1 MNYASTHVSALTA
14 DGFHL
19 TVENCIKRYR
29 NGCCGLGKCESC
41 YELRDMAEQV
51 IKELEASAEMLLA
64 PPTVINNEQ
73 RHCAELVFINFQ
85 KTKNPFHLCQF
96 ILANSKSDYVQFQ
109 AASLLKQATIREW
122 KLMDK
127 PNIEQLRSG
136 LLNFVLTN
144 LSLQNYVREQL
155 LLVVAIMVKRSS
167 VEEGSEIVADFLTE
181 VSRLISSGDAAM
193 QTIGCSILTAL
204 LNEFSSS
211 TRASDVG
218 LTWEAHL
225 MAKKK
230 FERTDL
236 KRLFQYCLQGLS
248 ELNKV
253 VPPIVQ
259 DTAKLFKKFLIIA
272 EQVLT
277 WNFQF
282 AMLLP
287 RKLVG
292 MFESQQSPALRP
304 NGEWHDVFL
313 DPNVIGLFFKLHWQ
327 VRENPD
333 LCHHTLQCFHQLAS
347 LNGCVM
353 NKKEDRCSYL
363 RWFIENL
370 LQLLTSGPLKD
381 YEAIGISNIISRLHV
396 FFPAAYIS
404 TLPAEILQAYL
415 VKLTELTCHFAE
427 RASQEEDVQ
436 EDKVYMEAFEH
447 VTEAWSTILQDS
459 QYFPAEIV
467 RQSSIQIFNHYL
479 KTHLSPPDGT
489 RGMQSNGTV
498 VEIDEIEED
507 DRVKYRDQL
516 SAIGV
521 FGRLITDHSIP
532 ILVRLLEDRI
542 TRLHGQLQRIH
553 QQAGAANDTSIL
565 NCLNED
571 LHWLVM
577 ITGHLLTSISEGETS
592 LIPIEIIRFCVLQTD
607 NVNVQTTLQVLA
619 SPTHRAS
626 DIPGAEQ
633 TTDPVVRLIAA
644 VFRLCEVEKRAME
657 ANLTHLLSPEVALTL
672 VWFLGRFSVCYLLPN
687 ETYYN
692 EMSLILTQAF
702 GKDTEAGLW
711 TLDFVI
717 GKLESNFSLWGSE
730 SKLVT
735 ETAHILT
742 TVLNNT
748 ERGDKAIQCASLMN
762 LVKKQS
768 SGAYHNLPTAAK
780 RSILKSL
787 VIVGTANKLTDVKEK
802 YWAELLKP
810 LQDRF
815 NNVMCSPTFP
825 QAYQTKQVQAEVM
838 DLIECLTGVVD
849 GCTLSNLTDLLPV
862 LNPLFEN
869 LVKLVDLYHNY
880 NEVVVMIFQVFCVS
894 AKRILCFLNQAGA
907 KVLYECCIN
916 MIRVYAKHN
925 AGKLSREASAEE
937 EQYQDILL
945 LMQLLTDLLFK
956 DFIDFP
962 AAGSDETES
971 TVSAAD
977 VSLYGLSIIMPMMSA
992 DLLNFP
998 SLCLQ
1003 YFKLVISVCEVQPA
1017 KICQIPTDLLK
1028 SLLSS
1033 IEFGLTSYTSD
1044 VSALC
1049 LDFLSILA
1057 LHIHRTNLQ
1066 GSPIHAAL
1074 EPFLKL
1080 VFDMLLHQPLDADL
1094 TQSASGTLY
1103 ALVCCYQTKYKDLVQ
1118 ELINS
1123 QSDPVTAQRLLTS
1136 FNSLSANMTLS
1147 LDRHSRIKFRDD
1159 FEKFITEVRGYLCVK

>member
-1 MNYASTHVSALTA
+1 M
-14 DGFHL
+14 
-19 TVENCIKRYR
+19 E
-29 NGCCGLGKCESC
+29 
-41 YELRDMAEQV
+41 EQV
-51 IKELEASAEMLLA
+51 MRELEASAEILLA
-64 PPTVINNEQ
+64 PPSVINSEQ
-73 RHCAELVFINFQ
+73 RHQAESVFLSFQ

-122 KLMDK
+122 KLMEK
-127 PNIEQLRSG
+127 PVVEQLRTG
-136 LLNFVLTN
+136 LLNFVLQN

-181 VSRLISSGDAAM
+181 VSRLISSGDAMM

-230 FERTDL
+230 FEKTDL
-236 KRLFQYCLQGLS
+236 KRLFQFCLQGLS
-248 ELNKV
+248 ELNKI
-253 VPPIVQ
+253 VPPIPQ

-304 NGEWHDVFL
+304 TGEWHDVFL
-313 DPNVIGLFFKLHWQ
+313 DPNVIELFFKLHWQ

-347 LNGCVM
+347 LNGSVM

-370 LQLLTSGPLKD
+370 LRLLTSGPLKD
-381 YEAIGISNIISRLHV
+381 YEVIGISNMISRLHV
-396 FFPAAYIS
+396 FFPPAFIS
-404 TLPAEILQAYL
+404 TLPADVLQAYL
-415 VKLTELTCHFAE
+415 VKLTELSCHFAD
-427 RASQEEDVQ
+427 RASQEEDAQ
-436 EDKVYMEAFEH
+436 EDRVYMEAFDH
-447 VTEAWSTILQDS
+447 ITESWSAILQDH
-459 QYFPAEIV
+459 QYFPVDII
-467 RQSSIQIFNHYL
+467 RQSSIQVFNHYL

-489 RGMQSNGTV
+489 RVPSTSAP

-507 DRVKYRDQL
+507 ERIKYRDQL
-516 SAIGV
+516 YSIGI

-553 QQAGAANDTSIL
+553 QLSGTANDTSIL
-565 NCLNED
+565 ECLNDD

-577 ITGHLLTSISEGETS
+577 ISGHLLTSISEGETS
-592 LIPIEIIRFCVLQTD
+592 LIPVEIIRFCATQAQ
-607 NVNVQTTLQVLA
+607 NVNIQTTLQVLA
-619 SPTHRAS
+619 SPTHKAS
-626 DIPGAEQ
+626 DIPGAEL
-633 TTDPVVRLIAA
+633 TTDPVVRLISA

-672 VWFLGRFSVCYLLPN
+672 IWFLGRFSICYLLPN
-687 ETYYN
+687 ESYYN
-692 EMSLILTQAF
+692 EMSLVLAQAF

-711 TLDFVI
+711 TLDFVL
-717 GKLESNFSLWGSE
+717 GKLDSNFSLWSSE

-735 ETAHILT
+735 ETALT
-742 TVLNNT
+742 LTMVLNNT
-748 ERGDKAIQCASLMN
+748 ERGDKAIQCASLIN

-768 SGAYHNLPTAAK
+768 NGVYHNLPTAAK

-787 VIVGTANKLTDVKEK
+787 VIVGTANKVSEVKEK
-802 YWAELLKP
+802 YWTELLKP

-815 NNVMCSPTFP
+815 QTLMCSPTFA
-825 QAYQTKQVQAEVM
+825 QTYQTKEVQAEVM

-849 GCTLSNLTDLLPV
+849 GCTLSNLNDLLPV

-869 LVKLVDLYHNY
+869 MVKLVDVYHNY
-880 NEVVVMIFQVFCVS
+880 REIVILVFQIFCVA

-907 KVLYECCIN
+907 KILYECVVNI
-916 MIRVYAKHN
+916 ITVYAKHN
-925 AGKLSREASAEE
+925 TGKLSRDSNAEE

-962 AAGSDETES
+962 VTGPEEPDSPI
-971 TVSAAD
+971 SAAD
-977 VSLYGLSIIMPMMSA
+977 VSLFGLGIIMPLMSA

-998 SLCLQ
+998 GLCSQ
-1003 YFKLVISVCEVQPA
+1003 YFKLVVSVCEVQPA
-1017 KICQIPTDLLK
+1017 KICQIPNDLLK

-1057 LHIHRTNLQ
+1057 LHIHRNNLQ
-1066 GSPIHAAL
+1066 ATFIYTAL

-1103 ALVCCYQTKYKDLVQ
+1103 ALVCCYQIKYKELVQ
-1118 ELINS
+1118 ELIDS
-1123 QSDPVTAQRLLTS
+1123 QQDAVTAQRLLTS
-1136 FNSLSANMTLS
+1136 FNNLSANMTLS
-1147 LDRHSRIKFRDD
+1147 LDRHSRIKFRED
-1159 FEKFITEVRGYLCVK
+1159 FEKFITDVRGYLCVK

>member
-1 MNYASTHVSALTA
+1 M
-14 DGFHL
+14 
-19 TVENCIKRYR
+19 E
-29 NGCCGLGKCESC
+29 
-41 YELRDMAEQV
+41 EQV
-51 IKELEASAEMLLA
+51 MRELEASAEILLA
-64 PPTVINNEQ
+64 PPSVINSEQ
-73 RHCAELVFINFQ
+73 RHQAESVFLSFQ

-122 KLMDK
+122 KLMEK
-127 PNIEQLRSG
+127 PVVEQLRTG
-136 LLNFVLTN
+136 LLNFVLQN

-181 VSRLISSGDAAM
+181 VSRLISSGDAMM

-211 TRASDVG
+211 TRASD
-218 LTWEAHL
+218 
-225 MAKKK
+225 K
-230 FERTDL
+230 TDL
-236 KRLFQYCLQGLS
+236 KRLFQFCLQGLS
-248 ELNKV
+248 ELNKI
-253 VPPIVQ
+253 VPPIPQ

-304 NGEWHDVFL
+304 TGEWHDVFL
-313 DPNVIGLFFKLHWQ
+313 DPN
-327 VRENPD
+327 
-333 LCHHTLQCFHQLAS
+333 T
-347 LNGCVM
+347 
-353 NKKEDRCSYL
+353 
-363 RWFIENL
+363 
-370 LQLLTSGPLKD
+370 LTSGPLKD
-381 YEAIGISNIISRLHV
+381 YEVIGISNMISRLHV
-396 FFPAAYIS
+396 FFPPAFIT
-404 TLPAEILQAYL
+404 TLPADVLQAYL
-415 VKLTELTCHFAE
+415 VKLTELSCHFAD
-427 RASQEEDVQ
+427 RASQEEDAQ
-436 EDKVYMEAFEH
+436 EDRVYMEAFDH
-447 VTEAWSTILQDS
+447 ITESWSAILQDN
-459 QYFPAEIV
+459 QYFPVHII
-467 RQSSIQIFNHYL
+467 RQSSIQVFNHYL

-489 RGMQSNGTV
+489 RVPSTSAP

-507 DRVKYRDQL
+507 ERIKYRDQL
-516 SAIGV
+516 YSIGI

-532 ILVRLLEDRI
+532 ILVRLLLKTELPDFM
-542 TRLHGQLQRIH
+542 GSFKRIH
-553 QQAGAANDTSIL
+553 QLSGTANDTSIL
-565 NCLNED
+565 ECLNED

-577 ITGHLLTSISEGETS
+577 ISGHLLTSISEGETS
-592 LIPIEIIRFCVLQTD
+592 LIPVEIIRFCATQAQ
-607 NVNVQTTLQVLA
+607 NVNIQTTLQVLA
-619 SPTHRAS
+619 SPTHKAS
-626 DIPGAEQ
+626 DIPGAEL
-633 TTDPVVRLIAA
+633 TTDPVVRLISA

-672 VWFLGRFSVCYLLPN
+672 IWFLGRFSICYLLPN
-687 ETYYN
+687 ESYYN
-692 EMSLILTQAF
+692 EMSLVLAQAF

-711 TLDFVI
+711 TLDFVL
-717 GKLESNFSLWGSE
+717 GKLDSNFSLWSSE

-735 ETAHILT
+735 ETAHTLT
-742 TVLNNT
+742 I
-748 ERGDKAIQCASLMN
+748 GDKAIQCASLIN

-768 SGAYHNLPTAAK
+768 NGVYHNLPTAAK

-787 VIVGTANKLTDVKEK
+787 VIVGTANKVSEVKEK
-802 YWAELLKP
+802 YWTELLKP

-815 NNVMCSPTFP
+815 QTLMCSPTFA
-825 QAYQTKQVQAEVM
+825 QTYQTKEVQAEVM

-849 GCTLSNLTDLLPV
+849 GCTLSNLNDLLPV

-869 LVKLVDLYHNY
+869 MVKLVDVYHNY
-880 NEVVVMIFQVFCVS
+880 REIVILVFQIFCVA

-907 KVLYECCIN
+907 KILYECVVNI
-916 MIRVYAKHN
+916 ITVYAKHN
-925 AGKLSREASAEE
+925 TGKLCRDSNAEE

-962 AAGSDETES
+962 VTGPEEPDSPI
-971 TVSAAD
+971 SAAD
-977 VSLYGLSIIMPMMSA
+977 VSLFGLGIIMPLMSA

-998 SLCLQ
+998 GLCSQ
-1003 YFKLVISVCEVQPA
+1003 YFKLVVSVCEVQPA
-1017 KICQIPTDLLK
+1017 KICQIPNDLLK

-1057 LHIHRTNLQ
+1057 LHIHRNNLQ
-1066 GSPIHAAL
+1066 ATFIYTAL

-1103 ALVCCYQTKYKDLVQ
+1103 ALVCCYQIKYKELVQ
-1118 ELINS
+1118 ELIDS
-1123 QSDPVTAQRLLTS
+1123 QQDAVTAQRLLTS
-1136 FNSLSANMTLS
+1136 FNNLSANMTLS
-1147 LDRHSRIKFRDD
+1147 LDRHSRIKFRED
-1159 FEKFITEVRGYLCVK
+1159 FEKFITDVRGYLCVK

>member
-1 MNYASTHVSALTA
+1 
-14 DGFHL
+14 
-19 TVENCIKRYR
+19 
-29 NGCCGLGKCESC
+29 
-41 YELRDMAEQV
+41 MAEQV
-51 IKELEASAEMLLA
+51 MRELEASAEILLA
-64 PPTVINNEQ
+64 PPNVINSEQ
-73 RHCAELVFINFQ
+73 RHCAELVFLNFQ

-127 PNIEQLRSG
+127 ATIEQLRSG
-136 LLNFVLTN
+136 LLNFVLQNTN
-144 LSLQNYVREQL
+144 LQNYVREQL

-181 VSRLISSGDAAM
+181 VSRLITSGDPTM
-193 QTIGCSILTAL
+193 QTIACSILTAL

-236 KRLFQYCLQGLS
+236 KRLFQFCLQGLS

-253 VPPIVQ
+253 VPPIPP

-304 NGEWHDVFL
+304 NAEWHDVFL
-313 DPNVIGLFFKLHWQ
+313 DPNVMGLFFKLHWQ
-327 VRENPD
+327 IRENPD

-347 LNGCVM
+347 LNGSVV

-363 RWFIENL
+363 RWLIENL
-370 LQLLTSGPLKD
+370 LNLVSSGPLKD
-381 YEAIGISNIISRLHV
+381 FEAIGISNMISRLHV
-396 FFPAAYIS
+396 FFPAPYIC
-404 TLPAEILQAYL
+404 TLPVELLQAYL

-427 RASQEEDVQ
+427 RAAQEDDAQ

-447 VTEAWSTILQDS
+447 ITEAWSTILQDS
-459 QYFPAEIV
+459 QYFPAELL
-467 RQSSIQIFNHYL
+467 RQSAIQIFNHYL
-479 KTHLSPPDGT
+479 KTHLSPPDGARIPT
-489 RGMQSNGTV
+489 PNAP

-507 DRVKYRDQL
+507 ERVKYRDQL

-532 ILVRLLEDRI
+532 ILVKLLEDRI

-553 QQAGAANDTSIL
+553 QLAGAANDDTSIL
-565 NCLNED
+565 DCLNED
-571 LHWLVM
+571 LHWLIM
-577 ITGHLLTSISEGETS
+577 ISGHLLTSISEGETS
-592 LIPIEIIRFCVLQTD
+592 LIPIEIIRFCASQAD
-607 NVNVQTTLQVLA
+607 NINLQTTLQVLA

-633 TTDPVVRLIAA
+633 TTDPVVRLISA
-644 VFRLCEVEKRAME
+644 VFRMCEVEKRALE
-657 ANLTHLLSPEVALTL
+657 ANLTHLLSPEVSLTL

-692 EMSLILTQAF
+692 EMSVILTQAF

-711 TLDFVI
+711 TLDYVI
-717 GKLESNFSLWGSE
+717 GKLESNLSLWSSE
-730 SKLVT
+730 SKLVI
-735 ETAHILT
+735 ETAHTLT

-748 ERGDKAIQCASLMN
+748 ERGDKAIQCASLIN

-768 SGAYHNLPTAAK
+768 NGIYQNLPTAAK

-787 VIVGTANKLTDVKEK
+787 VIVGTANKVAEVKEK

-815 NNVMCSPTFP
+815 QVVMCNPTFP
-825 QAYQTKQVQAEVM
+825 QTYHTKQAQSEVM

-849 GCTLSNLTDLLPV
+849 GCTLTNLNDLLPV

-880 NEVVVMIFQVFCVS
+880 REIVVMIFQVFCVA
-894 AKRILCFLNQAGA
+894 AKRILCYLNQAGA
-907 KVLYECCIN
+907 KILYECCIN

-925 AGKLSREASAEE
+925 TGKLSREASAEE
-937 EQYQDILL
+937 DQYQDILL
-945 LMQLLTDLLFK
+945 LMQLLTELLFK

-962 AAGSDETES
+962 TAGLEDPES
-971 TVSAAD
+971 PISAAD

-1017 KICQIPTDLLK
+1017 KICQIPADLMK

-1057 LHIHRTNLQ
+1057 LHIHRANLQ

-1094 TQSASGTLY
+1094 TQAASGTLY
-1103 ALVCCYQTKYKDLVQ
+1103 ALVCCYQTKYKELVQ

-1136 FNSLSANMTLS
+1136 FNNLSANMTLS

>member
-1 MNYASTHVSALTA
+1 
-14 DGFHL
+14 
-19 TVENCIKRYR
+19 
-29 NGCCGLGKCESC
+29 
-41 YELRDMAEQV
+41 MAEQV
-51 IKELEASAEMLLA
+51 MRELEASAEMLLA
-64 PPTVINNEQ
+64 PPTIINNEQ

-127 PNIEQLRSG
+127 ATIEQLRSG

-304 NGEWHDVFL
+304 NGEWHHVFL

-347 LNGCVM
+347 LNGCIM

-381 YEAIGISNIISRLHV
+381 YEVIGISNIISRLHV

-459 QYFPAEIV
+459 HCFPAEIV

-489 RGMQSNGTV
+489 RGMQINGNV

-626 DIPGAEQ
+626 DIPGAEH

-657 ANLTHLLSPEVALTL
+657 ANLTHLLSPEVALTV

-687 ETYYN
+687 ETYYD

-748 ERGDKAIQCASLMN
+748 ERGDKAIQCASLLN

-787 VIVGTANKLTDVKEK
+787 VIVGTANKISDVKEK
-802 YWAELLKP
+802 YWTELLKP

-825 QAYQTKQVQAEVM
+825 QAYQTKEVQAEVM

-849 GCTLSNLTDLLPV
+849 GCTLTNLTDLLPV

-880 NEVVVMIFQVFCVS
+880 NEIVVMIFQVFCVS
-894 AKRILCFLNQAGA
+894 AKRILCYLNQAGA
-907 KVLYECCIN
+907 KILYECCIN

-962 AAGSDETES
+962 ATGTDETES